1 MKTMKKIALL
11 SFVILMSVML
21 NGNTLIDVC
30 ADGEEKRQA
39 NIETEENTTL
49 KQNREKD
56 WQNVIKTEQD
66 NKNSQTH
73 IEDSERN
80 FDNKQPNSEGYR
92 SE

>member
-66 NKNSQTH
+66 NKNSGVLSLTAGMSRW
-73 IEDSERN
+73 IL
-80 FDNKQPNSEGYR
+80 KTLAT
-92 SE
+92 

>member
-39 NIETEENTTL
+39 NIETDAVDR
-49 KQNREKD
+49 KS
-56 WQNVIKTEQD
+56 VV
-66 NKNSQTH
+66 
-73 IEDSERN
+73 
-80 FDNKQPNSEGYR
+80 
-92 SE
+92 

>member
-39 NIETEENTTL
+39 NIETEENATFMSC
-49 KQNREKD
+49 KINCRK
-56 WQNVIKTEQD
+56 
-66 NKNSQTH
+66 
-73 IEDSERN
+73 
-80 FDNKQPNSEGYR
+80 
-92 SE
+92 